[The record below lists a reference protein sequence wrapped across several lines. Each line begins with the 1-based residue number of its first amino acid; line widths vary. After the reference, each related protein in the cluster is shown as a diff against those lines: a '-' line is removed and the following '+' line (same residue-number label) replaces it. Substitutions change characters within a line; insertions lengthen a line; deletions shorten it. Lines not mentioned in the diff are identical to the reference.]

1 MNCRNRVRLYLLWDV
16 FATSLRI
23 LGFERKED
31 KLICRFLG
39 VWGIC

>member
-1 MNCRNRVRLYLLWDV
+1 VRLYLLWDV

-23 LGFERKED
+23 LAFGRNEN
-31 KLICRFLG
+31 KLLCGCLG